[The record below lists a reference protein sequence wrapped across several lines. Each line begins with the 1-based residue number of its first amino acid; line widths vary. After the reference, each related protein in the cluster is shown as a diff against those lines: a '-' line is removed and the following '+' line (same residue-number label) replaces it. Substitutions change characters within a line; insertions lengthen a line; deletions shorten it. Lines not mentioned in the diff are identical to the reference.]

1 MIQRRYNG
9 KQHYVLIFLKK
20 WIDTTIFSTSQG
32 KTHSDSGNPLRG
44 ADAAEAWLALTQ
56 LENWL

>member
-1 MIQRRYNG
+1 MC
-9 KQHYVLIFLKK
+9 FFFFK
-20 WIDTTIFSTSQG
+20 WIDTTIFPPH
-32 KTHSDSGNPLRG
+32 KETHSDSGNPLRG